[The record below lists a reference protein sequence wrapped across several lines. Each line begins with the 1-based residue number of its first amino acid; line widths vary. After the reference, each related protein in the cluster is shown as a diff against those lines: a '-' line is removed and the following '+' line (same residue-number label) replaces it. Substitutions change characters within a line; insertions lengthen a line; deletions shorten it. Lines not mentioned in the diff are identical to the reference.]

1 MFLPRSHCLGVRIG
15 SLSNLLCSCV
25 DADLISRFIHSYGV
39 MQDYYLHHE
48 PFMNQPRGLAAVST
62 TAMAIMLIG
71 SPFIS
76 LTLQRFPNLR
86 RAGGCVGLAI
96 MFSGL
101 LIASS
106 TDSSMVVLW
115 TEGVMYGVGALLV
128 YFPAMF
134 LIDEW
139 FLERKGLAFGIS
151 WAGTGIGGTAT
162 PFLLQ
167 SLLNTHGHRTTL
179 RICAGII
186 VTSFCPLTL
195 QERVPDSSRLRSH
208 CHAFSS

>member
-1 MFLPRSHCLGVRIG
+1 ME
-15 SLSNLLCSCV
+15 
-25 DADLISRFIHSYGV
+25 
-39 MQDYYLHHE
+39 DYYRQHE
-48 PFMNQPRGLAAVST
+48 PFMTQHQGLAAVAT

-76 LTLQRFPNLR
+76 LTMQRFPNLR
-86 RAGGCVGLAI
+86 RVGGCVGLAI

-106 TDSSMVVLW
+106 TDSSTVLLW
-115 TEGVMYGVGALLV
+115 TQGVMYGVGALLV

-139 FLERKGLAFGIS
+139 FVERKGFAFGIS
-151 WAGTGIGGTAT
+151 WAGTGIGGAST

-167 SLLNTHGHRTTL
+167 WLLNTHGHRTTL

-186 VTSFCPLTL
+186 VGFFCPLT
-195 QERVPDSSRLRSH
+195 
-208 CHAFSS
+208 F

>member
-1 MFLPRSHCLGVRIG
+1 ME
-15 SLSNLLCSCV
+15 
-25 DADLISRFIHSYGV
+25 
-39 MQDYYLHHE
+39 DYYRQHE
-48 PFMNQPRGLAAVST
+48 PFMTQHRGLAAVAT

-76 LTLQRFPNLR
+76 LTMQRFPNLR
-86 RAGGCVGLAI
+86 RVGGCVGLAI

-106 TDSSMVVLW
+106 TDSSTVLLW
-115 TEGVMYGVGALLV
+115 TQGVMYGVGALLV

-139 FLERKGLAFGIS
+139 FVERKGFAFGIS
-151 WAGTGIGGTAT
+151 WAGTGIGGAST

-167 SLLNTHGHRTTL
+167 WLLNTHGHRTTL

-186 VTSFCPLTL
+186 VGSSCPLT
-195 QERVPDSSRLRSH
+195 
-208 CHAFSS
+208 F

>member
-1 MFLPRSHCLGVRIG
+1 M
-15 SLSNLLCSCV
+15 N
-25 DADLISRFIHSYGV
+25 SYGV
-39 MQDYYLHHE
+39 MEDYYRKHE
-48 PFMNQPRGLAAVST
+48 PFMTQHDGLASVST

-76 LTLQRFPNLR
+76 LVLQRFPNLR
-86 RAGGCVGLAI
+86 RVGGCVGLAI

-106 TDSSMVVLW
+106 TESSMVVLW
-115 TEGVMYGVGALLV
+115 TQGVMYGVGALLV

-139 FLERKGLAFGIS
+139 FVERKGFAFGVS
-151 WAGTGIGGTAT
+151 WAGTGIGGAST

-167 SLLNTHGHRTTL
+167 WLLNTHGHRTTL

-186 VTSFCPLTL
+186 VSSFCPMSF
-195 QERVPDSSRLRSH
+195 QGRVPDSSRLGLL
-208 CHAFSS
+208 CHASSP

>member
-1 MFLPRSHCLGVRIG
+1 MDDDH
-15 SLSNLLCSCV
+15 
-25 DADLISRFIHSYGV
+25 ISRFIHSYGV
-39 MQDYYLHHE
+39 MQDYYLQHE
-48 PFMNQPRGLAAVST
+48 PFMSQPQGLAAVST

-86 RAGGCVGLAI
+86 RVGSCVGLAI

-106 TDSSMVVLW
+106 TNSSMVVLW
-115 TEGVMYGVGALLV
+115 TQGVMYGIGALLV

-139 FLERKGLAFGIS
+139 FVERKGVAFGIS
-151 WAGTGIGGTAT
+151 WAGTGIGGAST
-162 PFLLQ
+162 PFFLQ
-167 SLLNTHGHRTTL
+167 WLLNNHGHRTTL

-186 VTSFCPLTL
+186 VGPFCPLTF
-195 QERVPDSSRLRSH
+195 QGRV
-208 CHAFSS
+208 

>member
-1 MFLPRSHCLGVRIG
+1 M
-15 SLSNLLCSCV
+15 N
-25 DADLISRFIHSYGV
+25 SYGV
-39 MQDYYLHHE
+39 MQEYYLQHE
-48 PFMNQPRGLAAVST
+48 PFKSQPEGLAAVST

-76 LTLQRFPNLR
+76 LALQRFPSLR
-86 RAGGCVGLAI
+86 RVGGCIGLAI

-101 LIASS
+101 IAASS

-115 TEGVMYGVGALLV
+115 TQGVMYGVGALLV

-139 FLERKGLAFGIS
+139 FVERKGFAFGIS
-151 WAGTGIGGTAT
+151 WAGTGVGGAST

-167 SLLNTHGHRTTL
+167 WLLTSYGHRTTL
-179 RICAGII
+179 RVCAGAI
-186 VTSFCPLTL
+186 VGSFCPPTF
-195 QERVPDSSRLRSH
+195 QDAVADSSRLQLR
-208 CHAFSS
+208 CHASSL